1 MATTLM
7 LNPRK
12 RRASRKSGKRAP
24 SAKQRANWA
33 RFAKMARARASR
45 SANPSPRRGKRRAA
59 RRSNPVVTY
68 RRRSVRRRRNPI
80 SLGRSMGGGG
90 LFNFRSYLG
99 PIKDAAIMG
108 AGAVAMDM
116 AYAYA
121 TPYLPAALQRVPGK
135 LGMGDLAKMI
145 LTVAFGKLLSK
156 PTRGLSMKAA
166 QGALVVQARDIALTF
181 VPTPAPTVA
190 GLRGLGA
197 LPSAGAAYPGAGL
210 RRNWTGTGMATPSG
224 IGQVVR
230 GRAPLVQAPR
240 AAQLSAFYVGSP
252 QLSVGRR

>member
-1 MATTLM
+1 MSRTTLL

-12 RRASRKSGKRAP
+12 RRASRKSGKRRGNP

-33 RFAKMARARASR
+33 RFAKMARARAAGR
-45 SANPSPRRGKRRAA
+45 SPNPSPRRAH
-59 RRSNPVVTY
+59 RSASRS
-68 RRRSVRRRRNPI
+68 RRRNPIVAYNPRRRRRNPI
-80 SLGRSMGGGG
+80 SLGGGSGG
-90 LFNFRSYLG
+90 LLNFRSYFG

-121 TPYLPAALQRVPGK
+121 TPYLPAMLQRVPGR
-135 LGMGDLAKMI
+135 LGMGDLAKMV

-181 VPTPAPTVA
+181 VPTPAPVTAAAVH

-197 LPSAGAAYPGAGL
+197 LPSAGAAFMGTGGL
-210 RRNWTGTGMATPSG
+210 RRNWTGTGM
-224 IGQVVR
+224 GQVVR
-230 GRAPLVQAPR
+230 GGALVNAPR
-240 AAQLSAFYVGSP
+240 SAQLSAFFVGSP

>member
-33 RFAKMARARASR
+33 RFAKMARARRSSNPAPRRAKRR
-45 SANPSPRRGKRRAA
+45 SAKRH
-59 RRSNPVVTY
+59 SNPVVSY
-68 RRRSVRRRRNPI
+68 RARTVRRRRNPI
-80 SLGRSMGGGG
+80 KLGGGGGG
-90 LFNFRSYLG
+90 LLNLRSYITMG
-99 PIKDAAIMG
+99 KDAAVMG
-108 AGAVAMDM
+108 VGAVAMDM

-121 TPYLPAALQRVPGK
+121 TPYLPAMLQRVPGR
-135 LGMGDLAKMI
+135 LGLGDLAKMV
-145 LTVAFGKLLSK
+145 LTVAFGKLLAK

-166 QGALVVQARDIALTF
+166 QGALIVQARDIALTLI
-181 VPTPAPTVA
+181 PTPAPAVA

-197 LPSAGAAYPGAGL
+197 LPSPGAAFMGSNGL

-224 IGQVVR
+224 VGQVVR
-230 GRAPLVQAPR
+230 ARAPLVNAPR
-240 AAQLSAFYVGSP
+240 SAQLSAFYVGSP
-252 QLSVGRR
+252 QLTVGRR

>member
-12 RRASRKSGKRAP
+12 RSAKRRKAP

-33 RFAKMARARASR
+33 RFAKMARARAGR
-45 SANPSPRRGKRRAA
+45 SGNPAPRRRGKRRAA
-59 RRSNPVVTY
+59 RRSNPVMSY
-68 RRRSVRRRRNPI
+68 RRSVRRRRNPI
-80 SLGRSMGGGG
+80 SLGGSG
-90 LFNFRSYLG
+90 LLNFRSYFA
-99 PIKDAAIMG
+99 PIKEAAIMG

-121 TPYLPAALQRVPGK
+121 TPYLPAMLQRVPGK
-135 LGMGDLAKMI
+135 LGMGDLAKML
-145 LTVAFGKLLSK
+145 LTVAFGKLLAK
-156 PTRGLSMKAA
+156 PTKGLSMKAA

-181 VPTPAPTVA
+181 IPTPVPTVA

-224 IGQVVR
+224 VGQVVR
-230 GRAPLVQAPR
+230 GRAPLVNAPQS
-240 AAQLSAFYVGSP
+240 AQLSAFFVGSP
-252 QLSVGRR
+252 QLTVGRR